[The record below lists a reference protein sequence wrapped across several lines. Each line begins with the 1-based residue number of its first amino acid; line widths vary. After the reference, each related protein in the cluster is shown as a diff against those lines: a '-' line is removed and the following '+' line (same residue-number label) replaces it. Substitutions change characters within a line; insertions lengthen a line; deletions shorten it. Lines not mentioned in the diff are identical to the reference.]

1 MTSKTE
7 KKKTIHILPNI
18 SKSKDNKTM
27 KFGQLID
34 YNTKNI
40 FLENCNFH
48 SQNLIREAG
57 PRRFYKKS
65 KAVRI

>member
-48 SQNLIREAG
+48 SQNLIREAC